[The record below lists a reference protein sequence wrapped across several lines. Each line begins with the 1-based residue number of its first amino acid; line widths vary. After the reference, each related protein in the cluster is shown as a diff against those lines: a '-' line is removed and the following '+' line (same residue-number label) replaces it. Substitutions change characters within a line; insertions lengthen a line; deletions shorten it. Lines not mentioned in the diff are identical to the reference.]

1 MADSANIN
9 TKVSSITIN
18 DLKDKDYSG
27 VKLSAQEYTALKNYD
42 RYRIIYLNSAQNE
55 EEFSKRYIEL
65 QAKANLSP
73 YTEFLSPP
81 YTNHLINQ

>member
-1 MADSANIN
+1 MAISANTHIKQI
-9 TKVSSITIN
+9 TITIN
-18 DLKDKDYSG
+18 DLKDKDFAG
-27 VKLSAQEYTALKNYD
+27 LKLSEEELTALKNYD
-42 RYRIIYLNSAQNE
+42 RYRIIYLNSSNNE

-73 YTEFLSPP
+73 YQEFLSPP